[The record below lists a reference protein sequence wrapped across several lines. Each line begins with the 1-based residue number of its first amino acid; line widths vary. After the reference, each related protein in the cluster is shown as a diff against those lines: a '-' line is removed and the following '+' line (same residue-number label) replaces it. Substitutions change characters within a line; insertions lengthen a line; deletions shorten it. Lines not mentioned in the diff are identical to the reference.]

1 MADVWTGGQGFFSST
16 ITKEVGWSIKKT
28 FAEKTQHDGPTIII
42 ALGNV
47 INVGKLSLHFCLGIY
62 LEIVKD
68 WNLPN

>member
-1 MADVWTGGQGFFSST
+1 MEHQ
-16 ITKEVGWSIKKT
+16 KKPLLKKT
-28 FAEKTQHDGPTIII
+28 QRAIQHDGPTIII

-47 INVGKLSLHFCLGIY
+47 INGGKLSLHFCLGIY

>member
-1 MADVWTGGQGFFSST
+1 MQRA
-16 ITKEVGWSIKKT
+16 I
-28 FAEKTQHDGPTIII
+28 QHDGPTIII

-47 INVGKLSLHFCLGIY
+47 INVGKLSLHFCLGTY